1 MRSSSL
7 DLFGAER
14 SLSTLP
20 LEHSWPLYDQA
31 NHFELGLVLNCAI
44 TDALLPDS
52 VGELGVH
59 HAGCWECEL
68 ADNSLSWSGGV
79 YDLFGL
85 PRGPK
90 VSRDDAVALYSENS
104 RATME
109 SLRSYAIRHK
119 RGFTIDVDILPATGC
134 RRWIR
139 LIAAPVV
146 EDGLVAKLHGL
157 KFAI

>member
-1 MRSSSL
+1 MRSSSP
-7 DLFGAER
+7 DLFAAER

-44 TDALLPDS
+44 TDALLPDGA
-52 VGELGVH
+52 GELGVH

-68 ADNSLSWSGGV
+68 ADNSLIWSGGV

-85 PRGPK
+85 PRGAK
-90 VSRDDAVALYSENS
+90 VSRDDAVALYSEDS
-104 RATME
+104 RAMME
-109 SLRSYAIRHK
+109 SLRCHAIKHK
-119 RGFTIDVDILPATGC
+119 RGFTIDVEILPASGF

-146 EDGLVAKLHGL
+146 ENGVVAKLHGL